1 MGEQVIMKTKE
12 QTPSSERQAAKRID
26 ELRRLLLEHDYKY
39 YVLDQPEITDY
50 QYDQLFQELKG
61 LEEAHPEYLTT
72 DSPTQRVGGV
82 PLSQFDKAPHR
93 SPMLSLQNSYSP
105 EDILA
110 FDERVRKFLKFNG
123 DVEYLC
129 EPKLDGLAIELIYE
143 NGELIQAL
151 TRGDGEVGEVVTS
164 NIRTLRSVPLKI
176 KGSHW
181 PPRLEVRGEVLMLKE
196 DFRQLNEQ
204 QQESGATTFANPR
217 NAAAGTIRQL
227 DPKVVAQRPLRMFC
241 YSPGTR
247 EGLEFESQM
256 KFMEQL
262 KSWGFSTVGH
272 LSRQVSNAQEAVAY
286 YHELEGLRH
295 SLPFEIDGMVL
306 KVNSWKLQEALGNIA
321 RSPRWANAA
330 KFKPEQALT
339 RIKDIVVQVGRT
351 GALTPVAI
359 MEPVQVGGVKV
370 THATLHNEQEIQ
382 RKDVRVGDWVLVH
395 RAGDVIPEII
405 EVVLDRRPKDS
416 QVFQM
421 PYSCPACG
429 SASVQVEGEV
439 IRRCVNPLCPA
450 MSKES
455 LKHFASRRAMNID
468 KLGDKIIEALF
479 EAKLVQRF
487 SDLYKLKVE
496 DLLSLERQGPKSAQN
511 IISSIAKSQNPKLD
525 RFIYALGIRF
535 VGDQTARSLAR
546 HFAALDPLMSA
557 TQEEL
562 EKIEDIGPKV
572 AQSITQAFGQKEL
585 VEEIHRL
592 LELGVKPQSP
602 PSTKKEGGMPLQGLS
617 FVVTGTL
624 PMGREEVHELI
635 ASLGGKTSSS
645 VSRKTSYLLAG
656 ESAGS
661 KLEKAQELKIKIL
674 NWEDFQNLLKGA

>member
-12 QTPSSERQAAKRID
+12 QTPSSERQAAERID

>member
-1 MGEQVIMKTKE
+1 MKTKE

-421 PYSCPACG
+421 PHSCPACG

-439 IRRCVNPLCPA
+439 VRRCVNPLCPA

-585 VEEIHRL
+585 VEEIHKL

>member
-1 MGEQVIMKTKE
+1 MKTKE